1 MKRPV
6 QQQECAPARW
16 ARALGGALLLWAV
29 LLTGARAE
37 GRVVL
42 GNGAAVEW
50 RVEATEADPRLG
62 LAIPAFTRWTRE
74 GFEDPVAIAVRSDAL
89 AAIDAWDVSFYRLG
103 DTDFSRP
110 VWRKRG
116 TGATFGDPLEW
127 DGVAASGPP
136 LRPGETVVARLSVR
150 DVAGNID
157 RAEPQEMLVAR
168 YIMSRER
175 RAVSTLDAARQ
186 RALPEGEAVEQVPLR
201 GYALILTVTDWP
213 DAAGPGASGARFQ
226 QKGDDWVLRQI
237 LPSGPHDI
245 VVQSLRPIMGGTRAI
260 PVGVVTVE
268 IPSVSPFHAQI
279 KGTGALDKVLLD
291 PDPASPDG
299 FVAEALVSGAQAL
312 PLMLTERQG
321 RRDRLALALIAPDR
335 PVVLAKDERQRRALR
350 SWYDSGTAS
359 WPGRGGG
366 GREGASL
373 VASESGLRTTVT
385 YSVPMGAELFLPH
398 TDIKTGSVYLSIEDG
413 APSPV
418 PDRDYFVNTDQGRV
432 LLGEPVLERLR
443 GGVGLA
449 LTVSYIIPSHATVLT
464 AGTVVPRGGMAYD
477 EQWGSPAPTTPRRP
491 APTLASEE
499 GADPGLLGRAMQWMF
514 GNGEASR

>member
-279 KGTGALDKVLLD
+279 KGTGALDKGIALWCWPRMSVSAGRCDHGTIRVRHRGPVVAGADARARRWSRPNPACARPSPIRCRWGRSCSCPMPMTSNGAAPRPPPRAALRPRSHRRRAPIRACWAGRCSGCSAMARRVDRAFMPALMPVSLFPEWSSREKKGPIMRLLRAVPVFAMCLSVSLPGAVRGQSVAVTAAD
-291 PDPASPDG
+291 ISGRVVVGQAYADPA
-299 FVAEALVSGAQAL
+299 
-312 PLMLTERQG
+312 
-321 RRDRLALALIAPDR
+321 
-335 PVVLAKDERQRRALR
+335 RQRKDRR
-350 SWYDSGTAS
+350 I
-359 WPGRGGG
+359 
-366 GREGASL
+366 
-373 VASESGLRTTVT
+373 V
-385 YSVPMGAELFLPH
+385 
-398 TDIKTGSVYLSIEDG
+398 
-413 APSPV
+413 SP
-418 PDRDYFVNTDQGRV
+418 F
-432 LLGEPVLERLR
+432 
-443 GGVGLA
+443 
-449 LTVSYIIPSHATVLT
+449 
-464 AGTVVPRGGMAYD
+464 
-477 EQWGSPAPTTPRRP
+477 PRRFVGP
-491 APTLASEE
+491 CTRPFARCRVCRYRSL
-499 GADPGLLGRAMQWMF
+499 
-514 GNGEASR
+514 